1 MRNEEDLENKIL
13 LLEQSINSEN
23 TATLDKKQH
32 ELVNIRQKKL
42 KGKLIRS
49 KVKWI
54 DEGKNLHILF

>member
-23 TATLDKKQH
+23 TATLVKKQH

-54 DEGKNLHILF
+54 DEGKTLHILF

>member
-23 TATLDKKQH
+23 TATLVKKQH

-49 KVKWI
+49 KVKWK

>member
-13 LLEQSINSEN
+13 LLEQSINSQN
-23 TATLDKKQH
+23 TATLVKKQH

-54 DEGKNLHILF
+54 DEGKTLHILF